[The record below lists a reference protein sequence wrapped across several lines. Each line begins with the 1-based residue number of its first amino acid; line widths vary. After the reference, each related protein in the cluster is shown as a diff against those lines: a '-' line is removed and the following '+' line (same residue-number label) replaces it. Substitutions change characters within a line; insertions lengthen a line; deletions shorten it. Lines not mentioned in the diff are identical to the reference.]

1 MENTTRIRRS
11 VKLTKKQHSDF
22 IKWVKNQDTKSDAA
36 EKLGTT
42 RQCLHRIL
50 LAGSGSQDSILK
62 IIETIEA

>member
-1 MENTTRIRRS
+1 MGNAIRVRRS
-11 VKLTKKQHSDF
+11 VKLTKKQHNDF
-22 IKWVKNQDTKSDAA
+22 IKWVNAQDTKLDAA

-42 RQCLHRIL
+42 RQSLHRIL